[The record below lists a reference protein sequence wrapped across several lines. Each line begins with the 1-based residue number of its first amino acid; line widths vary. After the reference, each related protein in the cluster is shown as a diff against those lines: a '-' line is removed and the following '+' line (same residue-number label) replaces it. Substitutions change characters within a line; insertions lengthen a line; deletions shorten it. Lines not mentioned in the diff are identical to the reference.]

1 MSMPSITTIYRKTW
15 SGIDVVC
22 NQIMGTNRF
31 WFNNCDL
38 VYKMQVDS
46 WAREVSESW
55 EFIYR
60 CNHEVIQTI
69 KGHEEDEK
77 GMPITHGYCIDP
89 YSVPDLGCRFG
100 HISID
105 DDSSTVLLTSVR
117 IMITERLRKPCL
129 VLMLMCITQ
138 TGERI
143 LNLRMNRIGDIV
155 GQA

>member
-105 DDSSTVLLTSVR
+105 DDSSTVFINVR
-117 IMITERLRKPCL
+117 QNYDYRKAKEAL
-129 VLMLMCITQ
+129 S
-138 TGERI
+138 G
-143 LNLRMNRIGDIV
+143 LNVDVYYTNRREDIKSPYEPYW
-155 GQA
+155 